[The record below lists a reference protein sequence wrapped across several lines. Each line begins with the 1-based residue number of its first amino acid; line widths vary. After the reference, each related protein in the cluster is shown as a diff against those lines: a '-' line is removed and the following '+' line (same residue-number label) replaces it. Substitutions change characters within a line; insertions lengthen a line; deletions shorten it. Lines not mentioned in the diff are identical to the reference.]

1 MLYKKE
7 EGKNLNQHLLSVD
20 VQTSLVSITGYI
32 GHPDSARKRNAWQY
46 FFVNG
51 RYMRHPYFYK
61 AVISNYEQ
69 LLPAGEMPHY
79 FLHIQ
84 VDPSTIDV
92 NIHPTKTEIKF
103 ENEQPIWQILSA
115 AVRETLGK
123 SNAVPTIDFDT
134 EGAPEIP
141 SITMALP
148 CMIPNAAAIT

>member
-1 MLYKKE
+1 
-7 EGKNLNQHLLSVD
+7 
-20 VQTSLVSITGYI
+20 
-32 GHPDSARKRNAWQY
+32 
-46 FFVNG
+46 
-51 RYMRHPYFYK
+51 MRHPYFYK

-141 SITMALP
+141 ILHHGQQVEPPRVSYSPITIRLRRLLQNPRIIRIESITIGLSFIKIFNRRKL
-148 CMIPNAAAIT
+148 CL